1 MLFIALSKPFYA
13 IFEILHARNYDI
25 CKTKQVEVFFHANPG
40 RWIIFRF

>member
-1 MLFIALSKPFYA
+1 MLFLGLLKPFYA

-25 CKTKQVEVFFHANPG
+25 CKTKQVEVFFHANPD